1 MANEP
6 ERIIELLKEE
16 VVMEGD
22 VLLFSFPIAGNRI
35 ECLTN
40 FIRNADELWL
50 IRLHLPGKA
59 INQVG
64 RSALW
69 QVAYQLGRYFGVRT
83 LHVAGGRRTTGRY
96 KGKLPTPF
104 STIIPAL

>member
-1 MANEP
+1 MFCCS
-6 ERIIELLKEE
+6 
-16 VVMEGD
+16 
-22 VLLFSFPIAGNRI
+22 LFLVAGNRI
-35 ECLTN
+35 DCLTN
-40 FIRNADELWL
+40 FTRDGDELWL
-50 IRLHLPGKA
+50 DRLHLEGRA

-83 LHVAGGRRTTGRY
+83 LHVAGGRRATGRY

-104 STIIPAL
+104 ISIPAFN

>member
-6 ERIIELLKEE
+6 GMVVELLKEE
-16 VVMEGD
+16 VVREGD
-22 VLLFSFPIAGNRI
+22 VLLFPFLIAGNRI

-40 FIRNADELWL
+40 FIRNEDELWL
-50 IRLHLPGKA
+50 IRLHLQGKA

-69 QVAYQLGRYFGVRT
+69 QVAYQLGRYFGGKT
-83 LHVAGGRRTTGRY
+83 LHVAGGRHTTGRY
-96 KGKLPTPF
+96 KDCPRL
-104 STIIPAL
+104 SVL